1 MIDRAIKNLVQY
13 GRKTGLL
20 EPEDEIY
27 ARNRI
32 LAVLGKDGYEEPDG
46 PSGDP
51 CLEEILKEL
60 LDYAAEQG
68 LLEHNSV
75 VYRDLFDAKLMDCLM
90 PRPSEVKKTFWS
102 HYAGLLW
109 SLYLLYY
116 PVSAAERRGLS
127 RQQSAGDGGTVY
139 PDCSGCVWK

>member
-68 LLEHNSV
+68 LLEHDSV
-75 VYRDLFDAKLMDCLM
+75 VRTLKVSLM
-90 PRPSEVKKTFWS
+90 PPCLRAITMPSK
-102 HYAGLLW
+102 A
-109 SLYLLYY
+109 
-116 PVSAAERRGLS
+116 
-127 RQQSAGDGGTVY
+127 
-139 PDCSGCVWK
+139 